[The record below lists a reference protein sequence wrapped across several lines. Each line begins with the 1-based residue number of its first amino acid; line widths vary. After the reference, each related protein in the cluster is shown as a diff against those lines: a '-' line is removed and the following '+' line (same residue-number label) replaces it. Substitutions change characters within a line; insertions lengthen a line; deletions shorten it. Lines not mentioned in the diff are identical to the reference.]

1 MNFEPNLDFETVTG
15 FKEVLQILEG
25 LKDLQSV
32 TTDPGL
38 LQDLKDTFS
47 HYEGIKDDMLIEISN
62 ELGLQFEAFILN
74 SL

>member
-1 MNFEPNLDFETVTG
+1 MKFEPNMDFETVTG
-15 FKEVLQILEG
+15 FKEVSLILATIEKLQII
-25 LKDLQSV
+25 

-47 HYEGIKDDMLIEISN
+47 HYEGIKHDMMIDISN
-62 ELGLQFEAFILN
+62 ELGLQFEAFIRN